1 LTAEVPSFKESADYL
16 PELAEFVAIPSVS
29 RESNPPDM
37 RAAAQWLAGQLT
49 FANARVVETE
59 GNPVVAGEW
68 LGAPGAPTVL
78 VYGHYDVQPTGSL
91 SEWRTPPFELTV
103 ADGVDGSRAYGRGA
117 TDDKGPILVV
127 LKTAQAYME
136 QRGGLP
142 LNVKFLFEGEE
153 EIGSPN
159 LPAFLRA
166 NAEQFAAD
174 LVISADGAQWR
185 PTEPSVSI
193 ASKGLAALDITVTGA
208 GRDLHSGRYGGTVQN
223 PVHTLAQVLAGLHD
237 ADGRVAV
244 PGFYDGVADLT
255 AQQRADIAAIA
266 FDDAEYADELGVPS
280 LYGEPGYS
288 TLERLWMRP
297 TLEINGITGGG
308 PYTVIPHTASA
319 HVTCRLVPGQEP
331 AAVIEAIRA
340 HVNSAATP
348 GVKVEVIAEKGGASA
363 YTIDPGHPAVAAA
376 RDALAAVYPGEDVI
390 LARIGGTLPGTV
402 LFEEVLDAKTLFF
415 SFSISDEMLHAPNEF
430 LRVRR
435 LGEGMRAWSLL
446 WEQLSGQ
453 RPGAM
458 SASAWASAATR
469 EAAG

>member
-1 LTAEVPSFKESADYL
+1 MPSFKDSADYL

-37 RAAAQWLAGQLT
+37 RAAAQWLAAQLS
-49 FANARVVETE
+49 FAGGHLLETD

-91 SEWRTPPFELTV
+91 DEWRTPPFQLTV
-103 ADGVDGSRAYGRGA
+103 ADGQAFGRGA

-136 QRGGLP
+136 QFGGLP

-166 NAEQFAAD
+166 NAGRFAAD

-185 PTEPSVSI
+185 PTEPSVSV
-193 ASKGLAALDITVTGA
+193 ASKGLLALDIQVTGA
-208 GRDLHSGRYGGTVQN
+208 NRDLHSGRYGGTVQN
-223 PVHTLAQVLAGLHD
+223 PIHTLAGMLAGLHMP
-237 ADGRVAV
+237 DGRVAV
-244 PGFYDGVADLT
+244 PGFYDGVPDLT
-255 AQQRADIAAIA
+255 EQERAEIARVP
-266 FDDAEYADELGVPS
+266 FDDEAYAAELGVPG
-280 LYGEPGYS
+280 LHGEPGHS

-308 PYTVIPHTASA
+308 PYTVIPHVASA
-319 HVTCRLVPGQEP
+319 HVTCRLVPGQRP
-331 AAVIEAIRA
+331 AAVFEAIKA
-340 HVNSAATP
+340 YLNGVATP
-348 GVKVEVIAEKGGASA
+348 GVSVEVTAEKGRAAA
-363 YTIDPGHPAVAAA
+363 YTIDPRHPAVAAA
-376 RDALAAVYPGEDVI
+376 RAALGSVYPGQEVI
-390 LARIGGTLPGTV
+390 NARIGGTLPGTV

-415 SFSISDEMLHAPNEF
+415 SFSIADEMLHAPNEF

-446 WEQLSGQ
+446 WRQLSQ
-453 RPGAM
+453 EHPGAM
-458 SASAWASAATR
+458 SASAWAAGSA
-469 EAAG
+469 E

>member
-1 LTAEVPSFKESADYL
+1 MPSFKDSEDYL

-37 RAAAQWLAGQLT
+37 RAAAQWLAEQIS
-49 FANARVVETE
+49 FAGGRLLETD

-91 SEWRTPPFELTV
+91 DEWRTPPFQLTV
-103 ADGVDGSRAYGRGA
+103 TDGKAYGRGA

-127 LKTAQAYME
+127 LKTAQAFME
-136 QRGGLP
+136 QSGGLP

-159 LPAFLRA
+159 LPAFLREHA
-166 NAEQFAAD
+166 AQFAAD

-193 ASKGLAALDITVTGA
+193 ASKGLAALDIEVTGA

-223 PVHTLAQVLAGLHD
+223 PVHALAQLLAGLHTP
-237 ADGRVAV
+237 DGRVAV

-255 AQQRADIAAIA
+255 GQERAEVAAVP
-266 FDDAEYADELGVPS
+266 FDDAAYAAELGVPA

-308 PYTVIPHTASA
+308 PYTVIPHVASA
-319 HVTCRLVPGQEP
+319 HVTCRLVPGQQP
-331 AAVIEAIRA
+331 AAVIDAIRA
-340 HVNSAATP
+340 HVEGAATP
-348 GVKVEVIAEKGGASA
+348 GVTVQVTAEKGGAAA
-363 YTIDPGHPAVAAA
+363 YTIDPRHPAVAAA
-376 RDALAAVYPGEDVI
+376 RQALATVYPGQDVI
-390 LARIGGTLPGTV
+390 HARIGGTLPGTV

-415 SFSISDEMLHAPNEF
+415 SFSIADEMLHAPNEYI
-430 LRVRR
+430 RVHR

-446 WEQLSGQ
+446 WRQLSEQ

-458 SASAWASAATR
+458 SASGWA
-469 EAAG
+469 AAGAAE

>member
-1 LTAEVPSFKESADYL
+1 MPSFKDPGCYL

-29 RESNPPDM
+29 RDSNPPDV
-37 RAAAQWLAGQLT
+37 RAAAEWLAGQLA
-49 FANARVVETE
+49 FANARLLETD

-91 SEWRTPPFELTV
+91 DEWRTPPFQLTV
-103 ADGVDGSRAYGRGA
+103 TDGKAYGRGA

-136 QRGGLP
+136 QSGGLP

-159 LPAFLRA
+159 LPAFLRE
-166 NAEQFAAD
+166 NAGQFAAD

-185 PTEPSVSI
+185 PTEPSVSV
-193 ASKGLAALDITVTGA
+193 ASKGLAALDIEVTGA

-223 PVHTLAQVLAGLHD
+223 PVHTLAQLLAGLHTP
-237 ADGRVAV
+237 DGRVAV
-244 PGFYDGVADLT
+244 PGFYDGVAELSD
-255 AQQRADIAAIA
+255 AQRAEIAAVP
-266 FDDAEYADELGVPS
+266 FDDAAYAAELGVPG
-280 LYGEPGYS
+280 LYGEPGHS

-308 PYTVIPHTASA
+308 PYTVIPHVASA
-319 HVTCRLVPGQEP
+319 HVTCRLVPGQRP

-340 HVNSAATP
+340 HLASVATP
-348 GVKVEVIAEKGGASA
+348 GVRVEVTAEKGGAAA
-363 YTIDPGHPAVAAA
+363 YTIDPRHPAVAAA
-376 RDALAAVYPGEDVI
+376 RQALAAVYPGQEVI
-390 LARIGGTLPGTV
+390 DARIGGTLPGTV

-415 SFSISDEMLHAPNEF
+415 SFSIADEMLHAPNEY

-446 WEQLSGQ
+446 WRLLSQQ

-458 SASAWASAATR
+458 AASAWA
-469 EAAG
+469 AAGAAR

>member
-1 LTAEVPSFKESADYL
+1 MPSFKDSEDYL

-29 RESNPPDM
+29 RESSPPDM
-37 RAAAQWLAGQLT
+37 RAAAQWLAEQIS
-49 FANARVVETE
+49 FAGGHLLETD

-91 SEWRTPPFELTV
+91 DEWRTPPFQLTV
-103 ADGVDGSRAYGRGA
+103 TDGKAYGRGA

-127 LKTAQAYME
+127 LKTAQAFME
-136 QRGGLP
+136 QSGGLP

-159 LPAFLRA
+159 LPAFLREHA
-166 NAEQFAAD
+166 AQFAAD

-193 ASKGLAALDITVTGA
+193 ASKGLAALDIEVTGA

-223 PVHTLAQVLAGLHD
+223 PVHALARLLAGLHTP
-237 ADGRVAV
+237 DGRVAV
-244 PGFYDGVADLT
+244 PGFYDGAADLT
-255 AQQRADIAAIA
+255 GPERAEVAAVP
-266 FDDAEYADELGVPS
+266 FDDAAYAAGLGVPA

-308 PYTVIPHTASA
+308 PYTVIPHVASA
-319 HVTCRLVPGQEP
+319 HVTCRLVPGQQP
-331 AAVIEAIRA
+331 AAVIDAIRA
-340 HVNSAATP
+340 HVEGAATP
-348 GVKVEVIAEKGGASA
+348 GVTVRVTAEKGGAAA
-363 YTIDPGHPAVAAA
+363 YTIDPRHPAVAAA
-376 RDALAAVYPGEDVI
+376 RQALATVYPGQDVI
-390 LARIGGTLPGTV
+390 HARIGGTLPGTV

-415 SFSISDEMLHAPNEF
+415 SFSIADEMLHAPNEYI
-430 LRVRR
+430 RVHR

-446 WEQLSGQ
+446 WRQLSEQ
-453 RPGAM
+453 QPGAM
-458 SASAWASAATR
+458 SASGWA
-469 EAAG
+469 AAGAAQPGAAQ

>member
-1 LTAEVPSFKESADYL
+1 MPSFKESEHYL

-29 RESNPPDM
+29 RDSNPPDM
-37 RAAAQWLAGQLT
+37 RAAAQWLAEQIS
-49 FANARVVETE
+49 FAGGRLMETD
-59 GNPVVAGEW
+59 GNPVVTGEW

-91 SEWRTPPFELTV
+91 EEWRTPPFELTV
-103 ADGVDGSRAYGRGA
+103 SDGKAFGRGA

-136 QRGGLP
+136 QFGGLP

-153 EIGSPN
+153 EIGSPH

-193 ASKGLAALDITVTGA
+193 ASKGLLALDIRVAGA
-208 GRDLHSGRYGGTVQN
+208 SRDLHSGRYGGTVQN
-223 PVHTLAQVLAGLHD
+223 PIHALAQLLAGLHTP
-237 ADGRVAV
+237 DGRVAV

-255 AQQRADIAAIA
+255 AAERAEIAAVP
-266 FDDAEYADELGVPS
+266 FDDVAYAAELGVPG
-280 LYGEPGYS
+280 LHGEPDHS

-297 TLEINGITGGG
+297 TLEVNGIAGGG
-308 PYTVIPHTASA
+308 PYTVIPHVASA
-319 HVTCRLVPGQEP
+319 HVTCRLVPGQQP
-331 AAVIEAIRA
+331 SAVLEAIREHLKSVA
-340 HVNSAATP
+340 PP
-348 GVKVEVIAEKGGASA
+348 GVTVEATAEKGGATA
-363 YTIDPGHPAVAAA
+363 YTIDPRHPAVVAA
-376 RDALAAVYPGEDVI
+376 RDALAAVYPGQDVI
-390 LARIGGTLPGTV
+390 HARIGGTLPGTV
-402 LFEEVLDAKTLFF
+402 LCEEVLDAKTLFF
-415 SFSISDEMLHAPNEF
+415 SFSIADEFLHAPNEF

-446 WEQLSGQ
+446 WQQLAQ
-453 RPGAM
+453 QKPGAM
-458 SASAWASAATR
+458 AASAWKT
-469 EAAG
+469 AGGAR

>member
-1 LTAEVPSFKESADYL
+1 MPSFKDSEDYL

-29 RESNPPDM
+29 RESNPSVM
-37 RAAAQWLAGQLT
+37 RSAAQWLAEQIS
-49 FANARVVETE
+49 FAGGRLLETD

-78 VYGHYDVQPTGSL
+78 VYGHYDVQPTGSPG
-91 SEWRTPPFELTV
+91 EWRTPPFQLTV
-103 ADGVDGSRAYGRGA
+103 TDGKAYGRGA

-127 LKTAQAYME
+127 LKTAQAFME
-136 QRGGLP
+136 QSGGLP

-159 LPAFLRA
+159 LPAFLREHA
-166 NAEQFAAD
+166 AQFAAD

-193 ASKGLAALDITVTGA
+193 ASKGLAALDIEVTGA

-223 PVHTLAQVLAGLHD
+223 PVHALARLLAGLHTP
-237 ADGRVAV
+237 DGRVAV

-255 AQQRADIAAIA
+255 GPERAEVAAVP
-266 FDDAEYADELGVPS
+266 FDDAAYAAELGVPA

-308 PYTVIPHTASA
+308 PYTVIPHVASA
-319 HVTCRLVPGQEP
+319 HVTCRLVPGQQP
-331 AAVIEAIRA
+331 AAVIDAIRA
-340 HVNSAATP
+340 HVEGAATP
-348 GVKVEVIAEKGGASA
+348 GVTVQVTAEKGGAAA
-363 YTIDPGHPAVAAA
+363 YTIDPRHPAVAAA
-376 RDALAAVYPGEDVI
+376 HQALAAVYPGQDVI
-390 LARIGGTLPGTV
+390 HARIGGTLPGTV

-415 SFSISDEMLHAPNEF
+415 SFSIADEMLHAPNEYI
-430 LRVRR
+430 RVHR

-446 WEQLSGQ
+446 WRQLSEQ
-453 RPGAM
+453 QPGAM
-458 SASAWASAATR
+458 SASAWA
-469 EAAG
+469 AAGAAE

>member
-1 LTAEVPSFKESADYL
+1 MPSFKDSEDYL

-29 RESNPPDM
+29 RESNPSVM
-37 RAAAQWLAGQLT
+37 RSAAQWLAEQIS
-49 FANARVVETE
+49 FAGGRLLETD

-78 VYGHYDVQPTGSL
+78 VYGHYDVQ
-91 SEWRTPPFELTV
+91 LTV
-103 ADGVDGSRAYGRGA
+103 TDGKAYGRGA

-127 LKTAQAYME
+127 LKTAQAFME
-136 QRGGLP
+136 QSGGLP

-159 LPAFLRA
+159 LPAFLREHA
-166 NAEQFAAD
+166 AQFAAD

-193 ASKGLAALDITVTGA
+193 ASKGLAALDIEVTGA

-223 PVHTLAQVLAGLHD
+223 PVHALARLLAGLHTP
-237 ADGRVAV
+237 DGRVAV

-255 AQQRADIAAIA
+255 GPERAEVAAVP
-266 FDDAEYADELGVPS
+266 FDDAAYAAELGVPA

-308 PYTVIPHTASA
+308 PYTVIPHVASA
-319 HVTCRLVPGQEP
+319 HVTCRLVPGQQP
-331 AAVIEAIRA
+331 AAVIDAIRA
-340 HVNSAATP
+340 HVEGAATP
-348 GVKVEVIAEKGGASA
+348 GVTVQVTAEKGGAAA
-363 YTIDPGHPAVAAA
+363 YTIDPRHPAVAAA
-376 RDALAAVYPGEDVI
+376 RQALAAVYPGQDVI
-390 LARIGGTLPGTV
+390 HARIGGTLPGTV

-415 SFSISDEMLHAPNEF
+415 SFSIADEMLHAPNEYI
-430 LRVRR
+430 RVHR

-446 WEQLSGQ
+446 WRQLSEQ
-453 RPGAM
+453 QPGAM
-458 SASAWASAATR
+458 SASAWA
-469 EAAG
+469 AAGAAE

>member
-1 LTAEVPSFKESADYL
+1 MPSFKDSEAYL
-16 PELAEFVAIPSVS
+16 PELAEFVAIPSIS

-37 RAAAQWLAGQLT
+37 RAAAQWLAKQT
-49 FANARVVETE
+49 SFASGHLEETD

-78 VYGHYDVQPTGSL
+78 VYGHYDVQPTGAL
-91 SEWRTPPFELTV
+91 EEWRTPPFELTV
-103 ADGVDGSRAYGRGA
+103 ADGKAFGRGA

-127 LKTAQAYME
+127 LKTAHAFME
-136 QRGGLP
+136 QFGALP

-166 NAEQFAAD
+166 NAERFAAD

-193 ASKGLAALDITVTGA
+193 ASKGLLALDIHVTGA
-208 GRDLHSGRYGGTVQN
+208 NRDLHSGRYGGTVQN
-223 PVHTLAQVLAGLHD
+223 PVHALAQLLAGLHHP
-237 ADGRVAV
+237 DGRVAV
-244 PGFYDGVADLT
+244 PGFYDGVPDLT
-255 AQQRADIAAIA
+255 EAERAEIAAIP
-266 FDDAEYADELGVPS
+266 FDDAAYAAELGVPG
-280 LYGEPGYS
+280 LHGEPGHG

-297 TLEINGITGGG
+297 TLEVNGITGGG
-308 PYTVIPHTASA
+308 PYTVIPHLASA
-319 HVTCRLVPGQEP
+319 HVTCRLVPGQRP
-331 AAVIEAIRA
+331 AAVLDAIRSHLA
-340 HVNSAATP
+340 RVATP
-348 GVKVEVIAEKGGASA
+348 GVTVAVTAEKGGAPA
-363 YTIDPGHPAVAAA
+363 YTIDPRHPAVAAA
-376 RDALAAVYPGEDVI
+376 RTALRTVYPGQPVI
-390 LARIGGTLPGTV
+390 HARIGGTLPATV

-415 SFSISDEMLHAPNEF
+415 SFSIADEMLHAPNEF

-446 WEQLSGQ
+446 WRSLSEQ

-458 SASAWASAATR
+458 AASAWKATA
-469 EAAG
+469 EAAP

>member
-1 LTAEVPSFKESADYL
+1 MPSFKDSADYL

-37 RAAAQWLAGQLT
+37 RAAAQWLAGQLS
-49 FANARVVETE
+49 FANARLLETD

-91 SEWRTPPFELTV
+91 DEWRTPPFELTV
-103 ADGVDGSRAYGRGA
+103 ADGKAYGRGA

-127 LKTAQAYME
+127 LKTAQAYIE
-136 QRGGLP
+136 QFGGLP

-159 LPAFLRA
+159 LPKFLRA

-193 ASKGLAALDITVTGA
+193 ASKGLAALDIEVTGA

-223 PVHTLAQVLAGLHD
+223 PVHALAQLLAGLHTP
-237 ADGRVAV
+237 DGRVAV
-244 PGFYDGVADLT
+244 PGFYEGVADLT
-255 AQQRADIAAIA
+255 DQERAEIAAVP
-266 FDDAEYADELGVPS
+266 FDDDAYAAELGVPG

-308 PYTVIPHTASA
+308 PYTVIPHVASA
-319 HVTCRLVPGQEP
+319 HVTCRLVPGQQP
-331 AAVIEAIRA
+331 AAVIDAIRA
-340 HVNSAATP
+340 HVESTATP
-348 GVKVEVIAEKGGASA
+348 GVTAEVIAEKGGAAA
-363 YTIDPGHPAVAAA
+363 YTIDPQHPAVAAA
-376 RDALAAVYPGEDVI
+376 RSALAAVYPGQEVI
-390 LARIGGTLPGTV
+390 NARIGGTLPGTV

-415 SFSISDEMLHAPNEF
+415 SFSIADEMLHAPNEF

-446 WEQLSGQ
+446 WRELSQ
-453 RPGAM
+453 QQPGAM
-458 SASAWASAATR
+458 SASAQRGAAR
-469 EAAG
+469 